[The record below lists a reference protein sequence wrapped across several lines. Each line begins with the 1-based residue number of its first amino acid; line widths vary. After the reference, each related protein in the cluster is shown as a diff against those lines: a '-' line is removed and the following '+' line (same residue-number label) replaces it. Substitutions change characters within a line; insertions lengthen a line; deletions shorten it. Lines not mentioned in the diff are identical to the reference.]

1 MKKWVWSFKLKEI
14 FYRDKKKEV
23 YKSVLHNLERK
34 GINKNSSYLTWIK
47 KDTESWILIKILNFK
62 AKYPQM
68 KKLFGHD
75 WRISIQFTF
84 TVFVQIF
91 MAYMVRNSSWL
102 ELFILT
108 YVVSGTLNH
117 SLSVGLHEI
126 SHNLAFGSHR
136 PVANRILGFFSNLPM
151 AVPVFFLIH
160 LLKYF
165 TIEIEKM

>member
-1 MKKWVWSFKLKEI
+1 
-14 FYRDKKKEV
+14 
-23 YKSVLHNLERK
+23 
-34 GINKNSSYLTWIK
+34 
-47 KDTESWILIKILNFK
+47 
-62 AKYPQM
+62 M

-91 MAYMVRNSSWL
+91 MAYMVRNSPWL